1 MRVSSFDNK
10 EQCDAC
16 GGFFHERSM
25 TFEDNALCV
34 TCCDE
39 SIEENRK
46 MDDKTIEGLQKIRK
60 SLELEAK
67 EARLFGH
74 KDIWTL
80 ARRHIKMIDELSFQ
94 LIEDTD
100 EN

>member
-1 MRVSSFDNK
+1 
-10 EQCDAC
+10 
-16 GGFFHERSM
+16 
-25 TFEDNALCV
+25 
-34 TCCDE
+34 
-39 SIEENRK
+39 

-67 EARLFGH
+67 EARLFDH
-74 KDIWTL
+74 KNIWTL